1 MIGFHGS
8 TFHKKLI
15 LLPFEVPWPHPYYR
29 PHWLDLFK
37 GAQLN
42 LKLVPSPSGSAVKNL
57 SAVQETQEMQ
67 VLSLDQEGPLE
78 QGTAFFAYKMALIF
92 HHSFYLRTQQLN

>member
-1 MIGFHGS
+1 MAQRFIRSWYFC
-8 TFHKKLI
+8 
-15 LLPFEVPWPHPYYR
+15 LLKFLGHIHITVPTG
-29 PHWLDLFK
+29 LGLFK